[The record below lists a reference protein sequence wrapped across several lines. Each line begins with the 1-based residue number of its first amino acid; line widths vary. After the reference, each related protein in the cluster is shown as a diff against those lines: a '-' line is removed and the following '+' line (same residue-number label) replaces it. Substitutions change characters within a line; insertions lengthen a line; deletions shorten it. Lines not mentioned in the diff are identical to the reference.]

1 MTTQTLTKISS
12 KDIAREAL
20 RALVLRKLDPT
31 PDNYRRLFNEIAGI
45 PGEPDDP
52 AAGEVLV
59 RLIAEFPRGT
69 PELAR
74 MAKALERAGAKQDWQ
89 QCLAVF
95 QEAAEGLA
103 HYHQSTETWRTVL
116 AELLRQ
122 LDVGHKGITRARKKE
137 RIERVLEMPSGTPRE
152 LHQKLAALVKGWG
165 EAPGEAL
172 GVEEHAAATAQNDP
186 VMHPV
191 PTVPAPVH
199 IRDDTHGLCEAIASV
214 LEVGLAALLAYEPA
228 MAAEAEA
235 LARQMRAARTDDEIA
250 AGKSAV
256 KTFLLKVELSAAN
269 NSELHQGMLRLLRL
283 VIENVAELV
292 GEDDWLHG
300 QISTLAE
307 IVSQPLDL
315 LMIEH
320 AERSMKDAILRQ
332 GTLRHSLTEAKSA
345 FKSMVSGFVN
355 RLGAFSASTGEYH
368 DKIERLSGEIRATED
383 IIVLGRLLDEVASAT
398 RGMQAD
404 TLRSREE
411 TLQTQREVQA
421 AEDRIRV
428 LQSELARVSAK
439 VREDQLT
446 GALNR
451 RGLEEEYERASAACQ
466 RRSEPMCIALLDID
480 NFKSLNDNHGHQAG
494 DSALVHLA
502 RVIKSTVRPT
512 DVVCRYGGEE
522 FVILMPGTGLQDSIA
537 AISRLQRELTKR
549 FFLHDNQ
556 RLLMTFSAGVAEC
569 KSGETRE
576 QTIGRADTAMY
587 TAKRSGKNRVLPAD

>member
-45 PGEPDDP
+45 PGEPDDT
-52 AAGEVLV
+52 AAGEVLA
-59 RLIAEFPRGT
+59 RLIAEFPRGS

-74 MAKALERAGAKQDWQ
+74 MAKTLERAGAKQDWQ

-103 HYHQSTETWRTVL
+103 HYHQSTETWRSVL

-122 LDVGHKGITRARKKE
+122 LNVGHKGLTRARKKE
-137 RIERVLEMPSGTPRE
+137 RLERVLEMPSGTPRE

-165 EAPGEAL
+165 EAPSEGL

-186 VMHPV
+186 LMHPV
-191 PTVPAPVH
+191 PPATAPVRV
-199 IRDDTHGLCEAIASV
+199 RDDTHGLCEAIASV
-214 LEVGLAALLAYEPA
+214 LEVGLAGLLAYEPA

-250 AGKSAV
+250 TGKSAV

-300 QISTLAE
+300 QICTLAE

-368 DKIERLSGEIRATED
+368 DKIERLSGEIRATDD

-451 RGLEEEYERASAACQ
+451 RGLEEEFERASAACQ
-466 RRSEPMCIALLDID
+466 RRSEPMCVALLDID
-480 NFKSLNDNHGHQAG
+480 DFKSLNDNHGHQAG

-522 FVILMPGTGLQDSIA
+522 FVILMPGTALQESIT

-576 QTIGRADTAMY
+576 ETIGRADTAMY